1 MSCNREVGDALKV
14 KLKEKVEKLNLKEL
28 DKKIFPFKL
37 TKENLAAEI
46 QKLDNKLIIDALG
59 SFKKESCSIRN
70 EGYGKRGGG
79 VVAWFLYIICFI
91 NEPATELESALLAY
105 PECTDVFNVATTP
118 TVTTPTVT
126 THTVATPTVTT
137 HTVATPTKSI
147 HDMSDKEF
155 NAHANLGGRRK
166 RKSRKKTRPKTRKTK
181 RKSRKRKSR
190 KRKRKRKRHEI
201 KKVKEEERKSKR

>member
-126 THTVATPTVTT
+126 THTVATPT
-137 HTVATPTKSI
+137 KSI